1 MKWLYNSIVAFLNV
15 EPAGRNTPLS
25 DLNQIAQTLRPG
37 DIILVEGLSRV
48 SNVIRWIT
56 HSPWTHAALYI
67 GTPNDILDTHLRLN
81 VSHYFKGDGSEP
93 LLVESRLGKGTVV
106 QPLSFYQGAHLRIA
120 RPMGLSEGDAHT
132 IVAYSISRLGVPYDV
147 RQILDLFRFLLPWF
161 VLPRR
166 WRSSLFKFKSG
177 QSTRTVCSTMVAEAF
192 AQVNFPILPLVKEI
206 EDGSI
211 RFYRRNP
218 KLCTPSDFDYSPY
231 FRIIKYP
238 LLGDTSKGK
247 YKLLPWHDADE
258 LSQKQRGIYI
268 DSNLRTVK

>member
-1 MKWLYNSIVAFLNV
+1 MKWLYNSIAAFLNV
-15 EPAGRNTPLS
+15 EPADRKAPLS
-25 DLNQIAQTLRPG
+25 DLNQIARTLKPG
-37 DIILVEGLSRV
+37 DIVLVEGLSRV

-67 GTPNDILDTHLRLN
+67 GRLGDIPENHLRLGIAD
-81 VSHYFKGDGSEP
+81 FFEGDNNEP
-93 LLVESRLGKGTVV
+93 LLVESRLGQGTVV
-106 QPLSFYQGAHLRIA
+106 QPLSFYQGAHLRVA
-120 RPMGLSEGDAHT
+120 RPMGLSDADART
-132 IVAYSISRLGVPYDV
+132 IVAYSISRLGIPYDV

-166 WRSSLFKFKSG
+166 WRSSLFRFRSG

-192 AQVNFPILPLVKEI
+192 AQVNFPILPLVRET
-206 EDGSI
+206 EDGTM

-238 LLGDTSKGK
+238 LLGDTNDGK
-247 YKLLPWHDADE
+247 YQLLPWHDTDDLTE
-258 LSQKQRGIYI
+258 QQRGIYI
-268 DSNLRTVK
+268 DSKPKAK